1 MSLTRVILTTGRSL
15 DLSELGLSSTYG
27 GTNGGMTVGT
37 HSGMNGGM
45 LGGYPCKP
53 VNDLKIKD
61 LVRAAERAHP
71 AVPVHL
77 VPPPR
82 EYPDQYAGAFGPVE
96 VLPAVACV
104 GAFHSTPLDGDHDQD
119 PVLRRSALTIIW
131 FQPTARVPYGCDAEE
146 ALRGVDWEALARDYE
161 LQDDWEGLARD
172 YEL

>member
-1 MSLTRVILTTGRSL
+1 MHHRPKAPTMSLTRVILTTGRSL
-15 DLSELGLSSTYG
+15 DLSELLLSSTYG
-27 GTNGGMTVGT
+27 GMYAGMHGEIHGGMHGE
-37 HSGMNGGM
+37 M
-45 LGGYPCKP
+45 LEGYPCKP

-61 LVRAAERAHP
+61 LVHTAERAHP

-104 GAFHSTPLDGDHDQD
+104 GSFHSTALDRPHDPD
-119 PVLRRSALTIIW
+119 LRRSALTIIW
-131 FQPTARVPYGCDAEE
+131 FQPTTRVPYGCDAEE
-146 ALRGVDWEALARDYE
+146 ALRGVDWE
-161 LQDDWEGLARD
+161 GLARD